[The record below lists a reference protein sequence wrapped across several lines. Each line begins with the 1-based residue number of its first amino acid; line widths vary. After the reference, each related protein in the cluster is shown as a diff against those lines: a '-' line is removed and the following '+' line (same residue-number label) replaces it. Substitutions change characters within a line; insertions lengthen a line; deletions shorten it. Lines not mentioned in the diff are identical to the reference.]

1 MKKIFLFIFNF
12 DKYKEKFINEGE
24 IEEFNNLR
32 KNLFHSFKVVVLSA
46 IIAVIAGNLFSIY
59 YHQKEYVLINN
70 IIQNIGAALLLWGS
84 LFNMDKGFKSW
95 TENNRDAEIL
105 ESKILDILYVIGT
118 MFLFFSISW
127 S

>member
-1 MKKIFLFIFNF
+1 LKKIFLFIFNF